1 MNLESCEILGV
12 MLRHFVVAMLL
23 TVWFFPPP
31 ARAESALSAPMA
43 RQTAVTGGV
52 PGTGAEAQRFGERER
67 QAGDLKDFEG
77 GGRVVI
83 GTTTLIVILLLI
95 IIILILL

>member
-1 MNLESCEILGV
+1 

-31 ARAESALSAPMA
+31 ARADGATAALPRPAPA
-43 RQTAVTGGV
+43 AHQTAVAAAAVAGGV
-52 PGTGAEAQRFGERER
+52 PGTDAEARRFGERER
-67 QAGDLKDFEG
+67 NAGDLKDFEG

>member
-1 MNLESCEILGV
+1 

-31 ARAESALSAPMA
+31 ARADSAVPGIPRSAPA
-43 RQTAVTGGV
+43 AHRTAAAVAGGV
-52 PGTGAEAQRFGERER
+52 PGTDAEARRFGERER
-67 QAGDLKDFEG
+67 DAGDLSEFEG

>member
-1 MNLESCEILGV
+1 

-31 ARAESALSAPMA
+31 ARADSALPVPAQSAPAA
-43 RQTAVTGGV
+43 RRTGATAAAVAGGV
-52 PGTGAEAQRFGERER
+52 PGTDAEARRFGERER
-67 QAGDLKDFEG
+67 NAGDLKDFEG
-77 GGRVVI
+77 GGRVII